1 MIKGV
6 VVKKLVRHLDNRGFF
21 MEILR
26 DDDCILKRF
35 GQVSMSK
42 SYPGVI
48 KAFHYHENQDDIW
61 FFPVG
66 NAEVVLYDRR
76 EGSMTKGETNIFY
89 LGEDNPEI
97 VLIPAG
103 VAHGYRVLGNK
114 PAYIVYFTTNSYN
127 PEEPDEK
134 RIPWNDSVIG
144 FDWNT
149 KHR

>member
-1 MIKGV
+1 
-6 VVKKLVRHLDNRGFF
+6 
-21 MEILR
+21 
-26 DDDCILKRF
+26 
-35 GQVSMSK
+35 
-42 SYPGVI
+42 VI

-66 NAEVVLYDRR
+66 NVEVVLYDRR